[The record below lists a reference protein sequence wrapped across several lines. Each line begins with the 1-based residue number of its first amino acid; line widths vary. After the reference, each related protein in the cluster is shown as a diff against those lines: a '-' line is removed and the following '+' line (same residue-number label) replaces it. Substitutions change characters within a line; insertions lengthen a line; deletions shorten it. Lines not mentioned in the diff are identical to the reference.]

1 MLDVKELKSEMV
13 RNGFT
18 QKSLATALG
27 MSSRTFTNRLKTGDF
42 GSKEIELMM
51 ELLHL
56 DEPTRI
62 FFAR

>member
-1 MLDVKELKSEMV
+1 MLDVKELKIEMV
-13 RNGFT
+13 RNGYT
-18 QKSLATALG
+18 QKSLAAALG

-51 ELLHL
+51 DLLHL
-56 DEPTRI
+56 EEPTRI